1 MTPSRVRADLLG
13 EHFELR
19 RLIEEA
25 RVILR
30 SGNDAARVDLP
41 AAVERLADAL
51 HGHSQHEEAALRVV
65 LATVQGRAHPDAVMD
80 EHHVAEHARL
90 VAVLRAGVDDS
101 DTSVVQEKIGA
112 VLDELESHMAHEED
126 MLLGPDLLGD

>member
-51 HGHSQHEEAALRVV
+51 HGHSQHEEAAFRVV
-65 LATVQGRAHPDAVMD
+65 LATGEDRRGARRARVAHGARGR
-80 EHHVAEHARL
+80 HAP
-90 VAVLRAGVDDS
+90 G
-101 DTSVVQEKIGA
+101 T
-112 VLDELESHMAHEED
+112 
-126 MLLGPDLLGD
+126 